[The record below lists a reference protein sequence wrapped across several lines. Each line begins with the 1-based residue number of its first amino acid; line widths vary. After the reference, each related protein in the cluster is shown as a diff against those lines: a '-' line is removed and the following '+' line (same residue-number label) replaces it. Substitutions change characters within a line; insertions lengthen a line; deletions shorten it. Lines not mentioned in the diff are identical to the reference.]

1 VFGPHSEPR
10 VSSITSP
17 VGASGGSPSDIGTA
31 RRCCSTAFSA
41 GCRPHR
47 RGTFVSS
54 HTAGNTSGPIYLGHG
69 AVGLLIVGHRKFCTA
84 SLTDEKISN
93 SSLNCSA
100 ARAAR
105 TGPAFPTTKQKARS
119 DSPATAAAAARAC
132 CHRHLYV

>member
-1 VFGPHSEPR
+1 
-10 VSSITSP
+10 

-54 HTAGNTSGPIYLGHG
+54 HTAEYTSGPLYLGHG

-93 SSLNCSA
+93 SSLNALRREQHGIGTTYPQGRDSNAPDYPSPRSA
-100 ARAAR
+100 GLRIA
-105 TGPAFPTTKQKARS
+105 TLKFPSGSLDGAQRVI
-119 DSPATAAAAARAC
+119 AAA
-132 CHRHLYV
+132 